1 MEQKWNF
8 EVGDVVK
15 LKKPH
20 PWRSHEWEILRVGS
34 GFPAE
39 MHGLR
44 PSGHDRAENGREN
57 ARGLTKAAGE
67 AAGLNAGKKLNEA
80 WKRAE
85 NGGKSAKT

>member
-20 PWRSHEWEILRVGS
+20 PCGSHEWEILRE

-44 PSGHDRAENGREN
+44 PSGHDRAENGREKCP
-57 ARGLTKAAGE
+57 GPDEGSGE
-67 AAGLNAGKKLNEA
+67 AAGLNAGRN
-80 WKRAE
+80 
-85 NGGKSAKT
+85 